1 MNIIYAFKS
10 SLTVSLLLM
19 LTCGFSQDMHLT
31 NYQANSPFFNP
42 AASGDFKGFLKAGA
56 SVRSQY
62 SRTYEQGLLNA
73 DANFFSPFHKKH
85 WISAGIQL
93 LYDRAGVLRIGQ
105 TGGGVQSAYHMP
117 LGKKGNDIISAGVQL
132 ANYHLSANTDAYV
145 SENTISG
152 LRDPDLSVLSDFNAS
167 LVTLGAG
174 VTYKRIVNKKSEW
187 ILGMAVMNIN
197 RPSFRLLEAL
207 TSMDLRYNANIGFR
221 QIINKQFTIMPAVFY
236 SYTEHY
242 GNTNLQFTADYKLK
256 PKNTWAIRMGL
267 NHRVGESL
275 SLLAG
280 YSAHNVMA
288 CLGMDIL
295 TGAVSG
301 AIANPG
307 ALELSMF
314 YIFNRY
320 TKPDIVPIVHCPKL

>member
-1 MNIIYAFKS
+1 MSNVLKLFF
-10 SLTVSLLLM
+10 TVCLLHLW
-19 LTCGFSQDMHLT
+19 TGGFSQDVHLT

-62 SRTYEQGLLNA
+62 SRTYEQGLFHA
-73 DANFFSPFHKKH
+73 DANFFSPFHKNH
-85 WISAGIQL
+85 WISAGIQV
-93 LYDRAGVLRIGQ
+93 LYDRAGIIRIGQ
-105 TGGGVQSAYHMP
+105 TGGGIQAAYHMA
-117 LGKKGNDIISAGVQL
+117 LGKKGNDIISAGIQL
-132 ANYHLSANTDAYV
+132 ANYHLSANTDAYI

-152 LRDPDLSVLSDFNAS
+152 LRDPDLLVLSDFNAS
-167 LVTLGAG
+167 LVTTGAG
-174 VTYKRIVNKKSEW
+174 ITYKRVINKKSEW
-187 ILGMAVMNIN
+187 MLGMAVMNIN

-207 TSMDLRYNANIGFR
+207 SSMDLRYNANIGFKR
-221 QIINKQFTIMPAVFY
+221 IINKQFTIMPAVFY

-256 PKNTWAIRMGL
+256 AKNAWAIRMGL
-267 NHRVGESL
+267 NHRLGESL

-280 YSAHNVMA
+280 YSAHNIMA
-288 CLGMDIL
+288 CLGMDVL
-295 TGAVSG
+295 TGSVSG

-314 YIFNRY
+314 YIFKRY
-320 TKPDIVPIVHCPKL
+320 YKPDIVPIVHCPKL